1 MTYNQNIPVSNKVNQ
16 NYNCTQPSEMIR
28 IQTKLLN
35 LNSDPSYLPCL
46 QSRMEYC
53 LQKVISTNQLQ
64 GYGFQKGLY
73 MHALNPLKYQQIEKF
88 KLANP
93 YYTQDQKEENQKKV
107 HVKKLNHILLRLQ
120 RDLKYLFKAGLNFQ
134 YEKIQNQGKTTQS
147 IIRCLHDLHVQVSLQ
162 FEIVCLDYNLI

>member
-93 YYTQDQKEENQKKV
+93 YYTQDQ
-107 HVKKLNHILLRLQ
+107 
-120 RDLKYLFKAGLNFQ
+120 
-134 YEKIQNQGKTTQS
+134 IQNQGKTTQS